1 MIRFLKCYG
10 WLVPPVLAAVCLA
23 VVLVVK
29 VF

>member
-10 WLVPPVLAAVCLA
+10 RLVPPVLAAVCLV